1 MQDATELFCQG
12 AAVAMI
18 RLTQS
23 QVAVPQ
29 Q

>member
-1 MQDATELFCQG
+1 MQDGTELFCQS